1 MTDTQRKIM
10 FHRVCGYCHAI
21 YKLEEQGPLV
31 LDNETSQESYDKA
44 IKEENGNTREKKRDE
59 ITLYKQGEGTN
70 SHLAFDNIPI

>member
-44 IKEENGNTREKKRDE
+44 IKELYTALQKMVIQERRREMK
-59 ITLYKQGEGTN
+59 
-70 SHLAFDNIPI
+70 